1 MDSVPIPCRK
11 WRVYVLMRRWDSV
24 SVCVYQSLVCAGKVA
39 AVQSQTSG
47 TSLCATFKQADLK
60 AGDLRKRGS
69 PQLFSKS
76 FEMRVGESCQGA
88 LLEKGGKKKTELVI
102 WLGSNSVR
110 FG

>member
-1 MDSVPIPCRK
+1 
-11 WRVYVLMRRWDSV
+11 MRRRDSLPLSA

-39 AVQSQTSG
+39 VVQSQTSG

-60 AGDLRKRGS
+60 AGDLRKRGR

-76 FEMRVGESCQGA
+76 LEMRVAESCQGS
-88 LLEKGGKKKTELVI
+88 LLEKGGGGTELVI